1 MPICPHCNASIHAG
15 AEDQCPA
22 CGYGMER
29 ADAIFGSNEVE
40 FTRVVDSA
48 GALTHRERMEL
59 IRVLED
65 LECDLIPVAL
75 CVYITDHGQT
85 RDFRPHAHWILNHAR
100 IHHPSFGRREQRRAI
115 EDAAMVE
122 IRPGEYR
129 EREVEVRPGLLQRAV
144 AYVRDAFRTCPPP
157 ARQEWMLMLVLDVQ
171 LELACFSWGYMLDPY
186 VNADNITSSIV
197 KARLKF
203 RERAMV
209 PAIKEV
215 MRDAVRTIAAASHRT
230 NRNIRASAG
239 RKVARSVAV
248 ALGASVL
255 LSSFSGMAAPVAQF
269 EDDDYAEPVEE
280 EPAAP
285 ATPSAPTAPAAPVTP
300 AAPVAPAV
308 PAPQPAAPAVDK
320 GAPASYF
327 GVPRWSSRD
336 FEYLM
341 SAQINAAYSLLVPQE
356 RRAGAAAGRT
366 TLSEGAYGESDTDVR
381 GRYTEEYN
389 PRPGCRVPDLNDP
402 QKLLTDVERQDSAY
416 VLNGLNAHSAFRVY
430 VAVFKAGQDASRNFP
445 VDALVASIA
454 KVDEYA
460 VLLQYC
466 TGDAPTLD
474 IGYKSIELSNE
485 KRMAI
490 LAEAQDCAIAAG
502 GGNEGLMAAMRLVH
516 ARIEPLSSG
525 FTPLTA
531 GTAYK
536 LDHVKL
542 SVPEDVKE
550 EEEEEGDF
558 EQWVMKQWETYG
570 VLGVVLLSLGLV
582 VFGLWVW
589 RRYCKYF
596 SSKLL
601 DTKPDY
607 RLGSRYGAGVS
618 RYVKYLEGQEIAKE
632 KQLF

>member
-29 ADAIFGSNEVE
+29 ADAIFGRNEVE

-65 LECDLIPVAL
+65 LECDLLPVAL

-129 EREVEVRPGLLQRAV
+129 EREVEKRPGLLQRAV

-230 NRNIRASAG
+230 NNSLRASAG

-255 LSSFSGMAAPVAQF
+255 LAQHAGMAAPTQF

-280 EPAAP
+280 DSTPATTPATPAAP
-285 ATPSAPTAPAAPVTP
+285 ATPATP
-300 AAPVAPAV
+300 AVV

-327 GVPRWSSRD
+327 GPPRWSSRD

-341 SAQINAAYSLLVPQE
+341 SAQINSAYGILVPQE
-356 RRAGAAAGRT
+356 RRAGTAAGRT
-366 TLSEGAYGESDTDVR
+366 TPETGAYGESDTDVR

-389 PRPGCRVPDLNDP
+389 PRPGRRVPDLNDP
-402 QKLLTDVERQDSAY
+402 QKLLTDMERQDAAY

-430 VAVFKAGQDASRNFP
+430 VAVFKSGQDASRHFP

-454 KVDEYA
+454 RVDEYA

-490 LAEAQDCAIAAG
+490 LAEAQDCAVAAG

-516 ARIEPLSSG
+516 SRIAPLSSG

-542 SVPEDVKE
+542 SVPEEVKE

-558 EQWVMKQWETYG
+558 KQWFAKQWETYG
-570 VLGVVLLSLGLV
+570 IPGVVILSVGLAALGL
-582 VFGLWVW
+582 WAW
-589 RRYCKYF
+589 RSYCKHF

-607 RLGSRYGAGVS
+607 RLGSPYGAGVS